1 MALLSDFFLAAD
13 FDEVRSGTAPPAWQT
28 ANTNGL
34 HIALVGEALT
44 GRPWNSFLLEMEEQM
59 LLHDDEDE
67 LLGRVP
73 EALVDAFTRLT
84 DAEIPYLTERLQTK
98 EDWQGEHPVDVALF
112 VRSLHSLSLR
122 ARQENLKL
130 FFVTRL

>member
-13 FDEVRSGTAPPAWQT
+13 FDEVRSGAASPAWQT

-34 HIALVGEALT
+34 HIALLGEALT
-44 GRPWNSFLLEMEEQM
+44 GRPWNLFLLEMEEQM

-73 EALVDAFTRLT
+73 EALLDAFTRLS
-84 DAEIPYLTERLQTK
+84 DAEIPYLAQRLQTR
-98 EDWQGEHPVDVALF
+98 EDWQEEHPADVALF
-112 VRSLHSLSLR
+112 VRSLRALSLR
-122 ARQENLKL
+122 ARRDHLKL